1 MLDPF
6 LSGAICMGFLVVG
19 LFFLRFW
26 RTTRDRLFLFF
37 AFAVALLLAERL
49 IRFGFDLNS
58 EWLPAVYGIRLVAY
72 GLILVGIYDKNRR
85 P

>member
-6 LSGAICMGFLVVG
+6 LSGATCMGFFIVG

-26 RTTRDRLFLFF
+26 KTTRDRLFLFF
-37 AFAVALLLAERL
+37 ALAFTLLLAERL
-49 IRFGFDLNS
+49 IRIGFDLRS

-72 GLILVGIYDKNRR
+72 GLILAGIYDKNRG